1 MKKLIPTLAVLGSA
15 VAFAIYKLKKDEQKQ
30 LMELDQDLLV
40 DDNEDTDEIIHLQ
53 PKQMTPNKKSEA
65 PKRSVKPSF
74 TEPVMESMKKGIKE
88 IKDEAK
94 EFHADMLNKASD
106 IKEDLLEK
114 TKDVKEEF
122 KKASEDIVDEAE
134 DIKEDLREKV
144 NVIKDDIKEE
154 VNESVYH
161 EEKLAEALQ
170 SLKEQ
175 VEEPD
180 STDEIRQAIKE
191 AISEGQPELPKEEPE
206 IKEETPFAY
215 SAPEE
220 ETTTTEEEEEDD
232 DYNEDYPHLTNTLV
246 EDINQMT
253 QEAMDSL
260 ESDGDVHEHER
271 PVQHMVSFTNMND
284 LDNFKNK
291 VINKGFVITKGEGDM
306 DLVVLHI
313 SPIDKVKLVSNIL
326 YLADQAYANN
336 GEYKGWQSK
345 VSY

>member
-1 MKKLIPTLAVLGSA
+1 MKKLIPTLAILGSA

-40 DDNEDTDEIIHLQ
+40 DDNDDTDEIIHLKPKQDTKSKPVIEKEQ
-53 PKQMTPNKKSEA
+53 PKQPEAVVAEPKKEKRELTPEAQAFVTPKKEIA
-65 PKRSVKPSF
+65 EPKLPPLPKVEKP
-74 TEPVMESMKKGIKE
+74 EPVKE
-88 IKDEAK
+88 P
-94 EFHADMLNKASD
+94 
-106 IKEDLLEK
+106 
-114 TKDVKEEF
+114 
-122 KKASEDIVDEAE
+122 
-134 DIKEDLREKV
+134 
-144 NVIKDDIKEE
+144 EE
-154 VNESVYH
+154 VNEAVYH

-170 SLKEQ
+170 SLKDQ

-180 STDEIRQAIKE
+180 NKDEIRQAIKE
-191 AISEGQPELPKEEPE
+191 AISEGQPELPETE

-215 SAPEE
+215 TAPAEE
-220 ETTTTEEEEEDD
+220 APAAEEEEEDE
-232 DYNEDYPHLTNTLV
+232 YNEEYPHLTNTLV
-246 EDINQMT
+246 DDINQMT

-260 ESDGDVHEHER
+260 ASDGDVHEHER
-271 PVQHMVSFTNMND
+271 PVQHMVSFSSMAD

>member
-30 LMELDQDLLV
+30 LMELDQDLLE
-40 DDNEDTDEIIHLQ
+40 DDGGDTDEIIHLT
-53 PKQMTPNKKSEA
+53 PKNEAHTEEEVFPRPSSEIEELL
-65 PKRSVKPSF
+65 S
-74 TEPVMESMKKGIKE
+74 EQEEIKE
-88 IKDEAK
+88 VPA
-94 EFHADMLNKASD
+94 AMP
-106 IKEDLLEK
+106 
-114 TKDVKEEF
+114 EE
-122 KKASEDIVDEAE
+122 E
-134 DIKEDLREKV
+134 
-144 NVIKDDIKEE
+144 
-154 VNESVYH
+154 NESVYH
-161 EEKLAEALQ
+161 EEQLAEALQ

-175 VEEPD
+175 VEEVNT
-180 STDEIRQAIKE
+180 TDDIRQAIEE
-191 AISEGQPELPKEEPE
+191 AIHEIKNEEVEETETDEKEEAPALNEE
-206 IKEETPFAY
+206 ID
-215 SAPEE
+215 
-220 ETTTTEEEEEDD
+220 TEDED
-232 DYNEDYPHLTNTLV
+232 DYNEEYPHLTNTLV

-260 ESDGDVHEHER
+260 ENDGDVHEHER
-271 PVQHMVSFTNMND
+271 PVQHMVSFGSMED

-313 SPIDKVKLVSNIL
+313 SSIDKVKLVSNIL

>member
-30 LMELDQDLLV
+30 LMELDQDLLE
-40 DDNEDTDEIIHLQ
+40 DDGEDTDEIIHLT
-53 PKQMTPNKKSEA
+53 PKNEEHTEEEVFPRPSSEIEELL
-65 PKRSVKPSF
+65 S
-74 TEPVMESMKKGIKE
+74 EQEEIKE
-88 IKDEAK
+88 VPA
-94 EFHADMLNKASD
+94 AMP
-106 IKEDLLEK
+106 
-114 TKDVKEEF
+114 EE
-122 KKASEDIVDEAE
+122 E
-134 DIKEDLREKV
+134 
-144 NVIKDDIKEE
+144 
-154 VNESVYH
+154 NESVYH
-161 EEKLAEALQ
+161 EEQLAEALQ

-175 VEEPD
+175 VEEVNT
-180 STDEIRQAIKE
+180 TDDIRQAIEEAIHESQNEEAKE
-191 AISEGQPELPKEEPE
+191 AETDEKEEE
-206 IKEETPFAY
+206 ASALNEEMD
-215 SAPEE
+215 
-220 ETTTTEEEEEDD
+220 TED
-232 DYNEDYPHLTNTLV
+232 DYNEEYPHLTNTLV

-260 ESDGDVHEHER
+260 ENDGDVHEHER
-271 PVQHMVSFTNMND
+271 PVQHMVSFGSMED

-313 SPIDKVKLVSNIL
+313 SSIDKVKLVSNIL

>member
-30 LMELDQDLLV
+30 LMELDQDLLE
-40 DDNEDTDEIIHLQ
+40 DDGEDTDEIIHLT
-53 PKQMTPNKKSEA
+53 PKNEGHTEEEVFPRPSSEIEELL
-65 PKRSVKPSF
+65 S
-74 TEPVMESMKKGIKE
+74 EQEEIKE
-88 IKDEAK
+88 VPV
-94 EFHADMLNKASD
+94 
-106 IKEDLLEK
+106 
-114 TKDVKEEF
+114 TTPEE
-122 KKASEDIVDEAE
+122 E
-134 DIKEDLREKV
+134 
-144 NVIKDDIKEE
+144 
-154 VNESVYH
+154 NESVYH
-161 EEKLAEALQ
+161 EEQLAEALQ

-175 VEEPD
+175 VEEVNT
-180 STDEIRQAIKE
+180 TDDIRQAIEEAIHESQNEEAKE
-191 AISEGQPELPKEEPE
+191 AETDEKEEEAPVLNEEGRAEYYLPE
-206 IKEETPFAY
+206 GVWSNFLTGEARQGGRWYREMD
-215 SAPEE
+215 
-220 ETTTTEEEEEDD
+220 TEDED
-232 DYNEDYPHLTNTLV
+232 DYNEEYPHLTNTLV

-260 ESDGDVHEHER
+260 ENDGDVHEHER
-271 PVQHMVSFTNMND
+271 PVQHMVSFGSMED

-313 SPIDKVKLVSNIL
+313 SSIDKVKLVSNIL

>member
-30 LMELDQDLLV
+30 LMELDQDLLE
-40 DDNEDTDEIIHLQ
+40 DDGEDADEIIHLT
-53 PKQMTPNKKSEA
+53 PKNEEHTEEEVFPRPSSEIEELLS
-65 PKRSVKPSF
+65 KQ
-74 TEPVMESMKKGIKE
+74 EEIKE
-88 IKDEAK
+88 VPV
-94 EFHADMLNKASD
+94 
-106 IKEDLLEK
+106 
-114 TKDVKEEF
+114 TTPEE
-122 KKASEDIVDEAE
+122 E
-134 DIKEDLREKV
+134 
-144 NVIKDDIKEE
+144 
-154 VNESVYH
+154 NESVYH
-161 EEKLAEALQ
+161 EEQLAEALQ

-175 VEEPD
+175 VEEVNT
-180 STDEIRQAIKE
+180 TDDIRQAIEE
-191 AISEGQPELPKEEPE
+191 AIHESQNEEAKEVETDEKEEEAPALN
-206 IKEETPFAY
+206 EEMD
-215 SAPEE
+215 
-220 ETTTTEEEEEDD
+220 TEDED
-232 DYNEDYPHLTNTLV
+232 DYNEEYPHLTNTLV

-260 ESDGDVHEHER
+260 ENDGDVHEHER
-271 PVQHMVSFTNMND
+271 PVQHMVSFGSMED

-313 SPIDKVKLVSNIL
+313 SSIDKVKLVSNIL

>member
-1 MKKLIPTLAVLGSA
+1 MKVVIKKMKKLIPALAILGSA

-40 DDNEDTDEIIHLQ
+40 DDNDNDEIIHLKPKHAEEPTIVEPPKPAPTVHIEVPHRKPLTPEAQAFITPAKPQ
-53 PKQMTPNKKSEA
+53 PKVVPVSE
-65 PKRSVKPSF
+65 P
-74 TEPVMESMKKGIKE
+74 
-88 IKDEAK
+88 
-94 EFHADMLNKASD
+94 
-106 IKEDLLEK
+106 
-114 TKDVKEEF
+114 KEE
-122 KKASEDIVDEAE
+122 SET
-134 DIKEDLREKV
+134 
-144 NVIKDDIKEE
+144 
-154 VNESVYH
+154 VYH
-161 EEKLAEALQ
+161 DSQLAEALQ
-170 SLKEQ
+170 SLKDQ
-175 VEEPD
+175 VEEPKT
-180 STDEIRQAIKE
+180 TDDIRQAIQD
-191 AISEGQPELPKEEPE
+191 AISETQDKVEDVKEATKTVVQEVQE
-206 IKEETPFAY
+206 VKEAVVEKIEEPFAY
-215 SAPEE
+215 ATSEDE
-220 ETTTTEEEEEDD
+220 VEEEED
-232 DYNEDYPHLTNTLV
+232 YNEEYPHLTNTLV

-260 ESDGDVHEHER
+260 AADGDIHEHER
-271 PVQHMVSFTNMND
+271 PVQHMVSFNSMED

>member
-53 PKQMTPNKKSEA
+53 PKQTTPI
-65 PKRSVKPSF
+65 
-74 TEPVMESMKKGIKE
+74 MESMEKGFKE
-88 IKDEAK
+88 VKEEAK
-94 EFHADMLNKASD
+94 EFNADMLDKASD

-114 TKDVKEEF
+114 TKDVKEEIIDKTKHIQEDF
-122 KKASEDIVDEAE
+122 KKASKDIADEAE

-144 NVIKDDIKEE
+144 NVIKEDIKEE
-154 VNESVYH
+154 VNEFVYH

-180 STDEIRQAIKE
+180 GTDEIRQAIKE
-191 AISEGQPELPKEEPE
+191 AISEGQPELPKEE

-220 ETTTTEEEEEDD
+220 EATTAEEEEEDD

>member
-30 LMELDQDLLV
+30 LMELDQDLLE
-40 DDNEDTDEIIHLQ
+40 DDGEDTDEIIHLT
-53 PKQMTPNKKSEA
+53 PKNEEHTEEEVFPRPSSEIEELLSEQEEIKEA
-65 PKRSVKPSF
+65 PAAMP
-74 TEPVMESMKKGIKE
+74 
-88 IKDEAK
+88 
-94 EFHADMLNKASD
+94 
-106 IKEDLLEK
+106 
-114 TKDVKEEF
+114 EE
-122 KKASEDIVDEAE
+122 E
-134 DIKEDLREKV
+134 
-144 NVIKDDIKEE
+144 
-154 VNESVYH
+154 NESVYH
-161 EEKLAEALQ
+161 EEQLAEALQ

-175 VEEPD
+175 VEEVNT
-180 STDEIRQAIKE
+180 TDDIRQAIEEAIHESQNEEAKE
-191 AISEGQPELPKEEPE
+191 AETDEKEEEAPALN
-206 IKEETPFAY
+206 EEMD
-215 SAPEE
+215 
-220 ETTTTEEEEEDD
+220 TEDED
-232 DYNEDYPHLTNTLV
+232 DYNEEYPHLTNTLV

-260 ESDGDVHEHER
+260 ENDGDVHEHER
-271 PVQHMVSFTNMND
+271 PVQHMVSFGSMED

-313 SPIDKVKLVSNIL
+313 SSIDKVKLVSNIL